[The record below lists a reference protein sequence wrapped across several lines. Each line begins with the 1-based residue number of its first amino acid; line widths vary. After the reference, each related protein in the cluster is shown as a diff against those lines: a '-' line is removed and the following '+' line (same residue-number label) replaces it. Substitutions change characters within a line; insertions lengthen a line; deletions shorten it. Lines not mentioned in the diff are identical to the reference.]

1 MNAKISHFNRVV
13 ILAHPLVDQAL
24 KEAARI
30 ARYLEARN
38 LTAAHGMLSDED
50 LRQRVQ
56 AGEFDLVI
64 SLGGDGTVL
73 RAGHLCAPYNVPI
86 LPINH
91 GRFGFLIEVA
101 AGEWPRY
108 LDALLAG
115 DCWCEDRMMLRATL
129 WRGQEQMGVWEVLNE
144 IVIGRGT
151 PARPVHLVT
160 SLDGKPLTT
169 YVADALIAAT
179 PTGSTAYALA
189 AGGPILP
196 PSLRNILLLP
206 VAPHLSVD
214 RAIVLAE
221 GQKVSIQVLS
231 DHETMMSVDG
241 QTALEMM
248 QGDRVDVNVSEYSVR
263 IVRFQGPDY
272 FYRNILSLM
281 DQNPS
286 AGAA

>member
-1 MNAKISHFNRVV
+1 MDEFKRVI

-24 KEAARI
+24 IEATRI
-30 ARYLEARN
+30 ARYLDARG
-38 LTAAHGMLSDED
+38 LETAYGLLNDDA

-56 AGEFDLVI
+56 AREFDLVI

-86 LPINH
+86 LAVNH
-91 GRFGFLIEVA
+91 GRFGFLIEVV

-115 DCWCEDRMMLRATL
+115 DYWYEDRMMLRATL
-129 WRGQEQMGVWEVLNE
+129 WRGRERIGCWEVLNE
-144 IVIGRGT
+144 IVIGRGM

-214 RAIVLAE
+214 RAIVLDA
-221 GQKVSIQVLS
+221 GQRVSIQVLS
-231 DHETMMSVDG
+231 DHQTVMSVDG
-241 QTALEMM
+241 QEPLEVM
-248 QGDRVDVNVSEYSVR
+248 QGDRVDVNASEYSVR

-286 AGAA
+286 AGVA